1 MDGSPW
7 LSHLFLS
14 DSTWGPL
21 GSRQSITTAGNVV
34 FSEIMLLPN
43 GMSKGCG

>member
-7 LSHLFLS
+7 FCHLLLCRPYLRIPAN
-14 DSTWGPL
+14 DRL
-21 GSRQSITTAGNVV
+21 TAGNVV